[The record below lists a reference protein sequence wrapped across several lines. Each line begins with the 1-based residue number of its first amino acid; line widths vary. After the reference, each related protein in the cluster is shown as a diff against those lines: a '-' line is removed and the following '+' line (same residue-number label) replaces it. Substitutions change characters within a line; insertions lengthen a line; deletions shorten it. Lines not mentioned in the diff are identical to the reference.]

1 MQTHLNTKLMR
12 TLDRVLYMSTAD
24 LINAT
29 GIPQSTWYYTMSHI
43 NTISIGSLLAIANGL
58 HIPVRRFFYNGMENT
73 PGKRDDYIVNTY
85 IQCYYDADALSE
97 LVNSRADI
105 TWKKAADAT
114 GVTYDSLRKSLLAV
128 TKTPV
133 DRFLVACEA
142 FGIDPFTILIDPNH
156 TDEPKRKGRTSR
168 RSTDPPQSGDIATLN
183 RKIDVL
189 KADID
194 DLKKKYESLLSA
206 HEALARR
213 VSVNIENIKNCS
225 VNIATDRQK

>member
-1 MQTHLNTKLMR
+1 M
-12 TLDRVLYMSTAD
+12 TAD
-24 LINAT
+24 SIRTIVTKMGYTPVKACRCGKGAYAYFLIPAEQAT
-29 GIPQSTWYYTMSHI
+29 PE
-43 NTISIGSLLAIANGL
+43 TIVKAKAVKGVQDAN
-58 HIPVRRFFYNGMENT
+58 
-73 PGKRDDYIVNTY
+73 VN
-85 IQCYYDADALSE
+85 
-97 LVNSRADI
+97 
-105 TWKKAADAT
+105 
-114 GVTYDSLRKSLLAV
+114 SLRKSLLAV

-156 TDEPKRKGRTSR
+156 TDETKRKGRTSM

>member
-1 MQTHLNTKLMR
+1 M
-12 TLDRVLYMSTAD
+12 
-24 LINAT
+24 
-29 GIPQSTWYYTMSHI
+29 
-43 NTISIGSLLAIANGL
+43 
-58 HIPVRRFFYNGMENT
+58 
-73 PGKRDDYIVNTY
+73 
-85 IQCYYDADALSE
+85 
-97 LVNSRADI
+97 
-105 TWKKAADAT
+105 
-114 GVTYDSLRKSLLAV
+114 
-128 TKTPV
+128 
-133 DRFLVACEA
+133 
-142 FGIDPFTILIDPNH
+142 
-156 TDEPKRKGRTSR
+156 